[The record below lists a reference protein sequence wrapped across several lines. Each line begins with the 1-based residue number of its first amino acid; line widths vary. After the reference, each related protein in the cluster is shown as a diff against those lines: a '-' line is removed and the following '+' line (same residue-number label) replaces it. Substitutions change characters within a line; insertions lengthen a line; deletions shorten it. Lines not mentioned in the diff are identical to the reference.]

1 MTEEKREPKKWI
13 GDGGLWDTEAYQQ
26 YKIEN
31 FEILD
36 KHLTTPPLKILDIG
50 CGLAWE
56 SRLFNE
62 KYNSELWLLDG
73 DTRDNESKSLL
84 AMTGKYHT
92 NVDDFLFYHP
102 LENLDIELKK
112 LGTKNY
118 HLIDCNNINIPTDV
132 KFDLITSWASCGFHY
147 PVNTYRDL
155 ILKHSHPGTRIV
167 MDLRVMYK
175 KTGTPEAEEG
185 VKIIN
190 TFNRRSKY
198 VMAELELS

>member
-1 MTEEKREPKKWI
+1 MKNKWM
-13 GDGGLWDTEAYQQ
+13 GKGGLWDTESYQQ
-26 YKIEN
+26 NKKEN

-36 KHLTTPPLKILDIG
+36 KFLVTPPMKILDIG

-73 DTRDNESKSLL
+73 DTRDNESKSPK
-84 AMTGKYHT
+84 ARAEKYHT
-92 NVDDFLFYHP
+92 SADEFLFYHP
-102 LENLDIELKK
+102 LSEVDAELKK

-118 HLIDCNNINIPTDV
+118 HLIDCNNIDISENV
-132 KFDLITSWASCGFHY
+132 KFDLITSWVSCGFHY

-155 ILKHSHPGTRIV
+155 ILKHSHAGTRVV

-175 KTGTPEAEEG
+175 KTNMPEREDG
-185 VKIIN
+185 VEILKVIAQRKKFIM
-190 TFNRRSKY
+190 T
-198 VMAELELS
+198 ELKLS